1 MTLREEA
8 DMALSAT
15 GLGSGLDIEGLVTRL
30 MEAERLPPER
40 RLLNREAQ
48 ITSDISSLG
57 TLKSSLA
64 DLRDSLSSVNS
75 LATFEKRNASSSDST
90 KVAVTATSKAVVGD
104 YQVSVSSLATQ
115 QSLAIRNEFSS
126 TSETVGTGTLSF
138 TFGATGYTA
147 DGSNNT
153 NDTYDSFS
161 PKAGAETK
169 TVVISS
175 ANSSLTGVRDA
186 INAADIGITAS
197 IVGSGTSHRLVI
209 TSDSTGAENSVQ
221 ISVTGDADGSNTDAS
236 GLSRLSFNATVGT
249 SNVYQT
255 QAASDAAFTVNG
267 LALTSDTNAAADVI
281 DGVTLTL
288 KETTSGSETVTISDN
303 KSGIKSAITTFIDG
317 YNDYRAKITEL
328 TGYDAATGVGGPLQ
342 GDFSA
347 RTLSSQI
354 RNIVGGRAIGY
365 SGARSSLSELGIT
378 TGADGSLALNST
390 KLDAALDDGSDDV
403 TATFARFAS
412 APDNSGLAVA
422 SITDEVDP
430 GTYTVAV
437 SSLASSGSKTSGLGA
452 APTISSSANTFSIT
466 VDGSTSG
473 TIEIAAGAKGSLS
486 ALASELLT
494 QINGDATLR
503 DRGKSVTV
511 SIVSGAIEIRSASVG
526 STSTIRL
533 QDVEAGTVAA
543 LGFDTV
549 QSNNGSDL
557 SATING
563 VAGTAS
569 GNVLSGATGSDA
581 EGLSF
586 EVNTVAGGRIT
597 VSQGLGNQLDLLLDS
612 MLGSNNTLDSRID
625 SLQDRISDITDERAA
640 LQLRLNTVE
649 ARYRRQFNALD
660 ALLNEMTNTGS
671 FVSQQ
676 LANIPVPGKSK
687 K

>member
-1 MTLREEA
+1 
-8 DMALSAT
+8 MALQAT
-15 GLGSGLDIEGLVTRL
+15 GLGSGLDIEGLVTKL
-30 MEAERLPPER
+30 MEAEGAPPTA
-40 RLLNREAQ
+40 RLLKRETQ

-57 TLKSSLA
+57 TLKSSIA
-64 DLRDSLSSVNS
+64 DLRDSLSSINS
-75 LATFEKRNASSSDST
+75 LATFETRNASSSDST
-90 KVAVTATSKAVVGD
+90 KIAVTATSKAVVGD
-104 YQVSVSSLATQ
+104 YQVSVSTLATQ
-115 QSLAIRNEFSS
+115 QALAIRNEFNS

-169 TVVISS
+169 TVVISN

-186 INAADIGITAS
+186 INAAKIGVTAS
-197 IVGSGTSHRLVI
+197 IVGSGASHNLVI
-209 TSDSTGAENSVQ
+209 TTDATGAENSVQ
-221 ISVTGDADGSNTDAS
+221 ISVTGDGDGNNTDSS

-267 LALTSDTNAAADVI
+267 LALSSSTNTATNFI

-303 KSGIKSAITTFIDG
+303 RSGIKSAINTFIEG
-317 YNDYRAKITEL
+317 YNDYQAKITEL
-328 TGYDAATGVGGPLQ
+328 TGYDASTGVGGPLQ

-347 RTLSSQI
+347 RTLGSQI
-354 RNIVGGRAIGY
+354 RNVVGGRAIGY
-365 SGARSSLSELGIT
+365 GGARSSLSELGIT
-378 TGADGSLALNST
+378 TGANGSLSLNST
-390 KLDAALDDGSDDV
+390 KLDAALNDGSDDV

-412 APDNSGLAVA
+412 APENSGLRITAISDKVEPGAYAV
-422 SITDEVDP
+422 V
-430 GTYTVAV
+430 V
-437 SSLASSGSKTSGLGA
+437 SSLATSGSKTSSLGS
-452 APTISSSANTFSIT
+452 APTIASNANAFSIT

-473 TIEIAAGAKGSLS
+473 TVEIAAGAKGSLA
-486 ALASELLT
+486 ALASELQT

-503 DRGKSVTV
+503 NGGKSVTV
-511 SIVSGAIEIRSASVG
+511 TVVSGAMEIRSGSVG

-533 QDVEAGTVAA
+533 QDVEAGTLTA
-543 LGFDTV
+543 LGFDTA
-549 QSNNGSDL
+549 QSSNGADL

-563 VAGTAS
+563 VAGTAT
-569 GNVLSGATGSDA
+569 GNVLAGATGSDA

-586 EVNTVAGGRIT
+586 EVNTVTGGSIT
-597 VSQGLGNQLDLLLDS
+597 VSQGIGNQLDLLLDG
-612 MLGSNNTLDSRID
+612 MLGSNNTIDSRIG
-625 SLQDRISDITDERAA
+625 SLQDRITEIADDRVE
-640 LQLRLNTVE
+640 LQRRLELVE

-660 ALLNEMTNTGS
+660 ALLNQMTNTGT

-676 LANIPVPGKSK
+676 LANIPIPGASK

>member
-1 MTLREEA
+1 
-8 DMALSAT
+8 MALQAT
-15 GLGSGLDIEGLVTRL
+15 GLGSGLDIEGLVTKL
-30 MEAERLPPER
+30 MEAEAAPPTR
-40 RLLNREAQ
+40 RLLNRETQ

-57 TLKSSLA
+57 TLKSTLA
-64 DLRDSLSSVNS
+64 DLRDSLSSISS
-75 LATFEKRNASSSDST
+75 LATFDKRNASSSDPT
-90 KVAVTATSKAVVGD
+90 TVAAAATSKSAIGQ
-104 YQVSVSSLATQ
+104 YQVSVSTLAKQ
-115 QSLAIRNEFSS
+115 QSLALRGEFNS

-147 DGSNNT
+147 DGSDNA

-186 INAADIGITAS
+186 INAGKIGVTAS
-197 IVGSGTSHRLVI
+197 IVGSGTSYKLVI
-209 TSDSTGAENSVQ
+209 TSDATGAENSVQ
-221 ISVTGDADGSNTDAS
+221 ISVTDDGDGNNTNTS

-267 LALTSDTNAAADVI
+267 LALTSDTNAATDFI

-288 KETTSGSETVTISDN
+288 KKTTSGSETITISDN
-303 KSGIKSAITTFIDG
+303 KSGIKSAVNAFIEG
-317 YNDYRAKITEL
+317 YNDYQTKMTEL

-347 RTLSSQI
+347 RTLGSQI
-354 RNIVGGRAIGY
+354 RNVVGGRAIGY
-365 SGARSSLSELGIT
+365 NGARSSLSELGIT
-378 TGADGSLALNST
+378 TGANGSLSLNST
-390 KLDAALDDGSDDV
+390 KLDAALNDGSDDV
-403 TATFARFAS
+403 AAIFARFANP
-412 APDNSGLAVA
+412 PDNSGLRISA
-422 SITDEVDP
+422 ITDGVDP
-430 GTYTVAV
+430 GTYAVAV
-437 SSLASSGSKTSGLGA
+437 SSLATSGSKTSSLVA
-452 APTISSSANTFSIT
+452 APTITSGANTFSVT
-466 VDGSTSG
+466 VDGSSSG
-473 TIEIAAGAKGSLS
+473 TIEIVAGVKASLA
-486 ALASELLT
+486 ALASELQT
-494 QINGDATLR
+494 QINADSTLR
-503 DRGKSVTV
+503 SGGKSVTV
-511 SIVSGAIEIRSASVG
+511 TVVSGAIEIRSASVG
-526 STSTIRL
+526 SASTIRF
-533 QDVEAGTVAA
+533 QDVESGTVAA

-549 QSNNGSDL
+549 QSNNGADL

-586 EVNTVAGGRIT
+586 EVNAVTGGSIT
-597 VSQGLGNQLDLLLDS
+597 VSQGIGNQLDLLLDG
-612 MLGSNNTLDSRID
+612 MLGSNNAIDSRIG
-625 SLQDRISDITDERAA
+625 SLQDRITEIAVDRVELER
-640 LQLRLNTVE
+640 RLGLVE

-660 ALLNEMTNTGS
+660 ALLNQMTNTGT

-676 LANIPVPGKSK
+676 LANIPIPGASK

>member
-1 MTLREEA
+1 
-8 DMALSAT
+8 MALAAT

-40 RLLNREAQ
+40 RLLNRETQ

-75 LATFEKRNASSSDST
+75 LSTFEERKASSSDST
-90 KVAVTATSKAVVGD
+90 KVAVTATSKAAIGD
-104 YQVSVSSLATQ
+104 YKVSVSALATQ
-115 QSLAIRNEFSS
+115 QSLAIRNEFNS

-138 TFGATGYTA
+138 TFGSTGYTA

-161 PKAGAETK
+161 SKAGAETK
-169 TVVISS
+169 TVVISN

-186 INAADIGITAS
+186 INAAEIGVTAS
-197 IVGSGTSHRLVI
+197 IVGSGTSHNLVI
-209 TSDSTGAENSVQ
+209 TTNSTGAENSVQ
-221 ISVTGDADGSNTDAS
+221 ISVTGDGDGNNTDAT

-267 LALTSDTNAAADVI
+267 LALTSSTNVATDFI

-303 KSGIKSAITTFIDG
+303 KTGIKSAIDAFIKG
-317 YNDYRAKITEL
+317 YNDYRVKVTEL
-328 TGYDAATGVGGPLQ
+328 TGYDALTGIGGPLQ

-347 RTLSSQI
+347 RTLGSQI
-354 RNIVGGRAIGY
+354 RNVVGGRAIGY
-365 SGARSSLSELGIT
+365 GGARSSLSELGIT
-378 TGADGSLALNST
+378 TGADGSLSLDST
-390 KLDAALDDGSDDV
+390 KLDAALNDGSDDV
-403 TATFARFAS
+403 KATFARFAS
-412 APDNSGLAVA
+412 ASDNSGLRITA
-422 SITDEVDP
+422 ITDEVDP

-437 SSLASSGSKTSGLGA
+437 SSLATSGSKSSSLGA
-452 APTISSSANTFSIT
+452 APTIASSANTFSIT

-473 TIEIAAGAKGSLS
+473 TIEIAAGAKASLA
-486 ALASELLT
+486 ALASELQT
-494 QINGDATLR
+494 QINGDTTLR
-503 DRGKSVTV
+503 NKGKSVTV
-511 SIVSGAIEIRSASVG
+511 TVVAGAIEIRSASVG

-533 QDVEAGTVAA
+533 QDAEAGTVTA

-549 QSNNGSDL
+549 QSSNGTNL

-569 GNVLSGATGSDA
+569 GNVLSGATSSDA

-586 EVNTVAGGRIT
+586 EVNTISGGSIT
-597 VSQGLGNQLDLLLDS
+597 VSQGLGNQLDLLLDG

-625 SLQDRISDITDERAA
+625 SLQDRITDIADERVA
-640 LQLRLNTVE
+640 LKLRLDMVE

-660 ALLNEMTNTGS
+660 ALLNEMTTTGS

-676 LANIPVPGKSK
+676 LANIPIPGKSK

>member
-1 MTLREEA
+1 
-8 DMALSAT
+8 MALQAT
-15 GLGSGLDIEGLVTRL
+15 GLGSGLDIEGLVTKL
-30 MEAERLPPER
+30 MEAEAAPSTN
-40 RLLNREAQ
+40 RLLNRETQ
-48 ITSDISSLG
+48 ITSDISSFG

-64 DLRDSLSSVNS
+64 DLRDSVSSINS
-75 LATFEKRNASSSDST
+75 LATFETRNASSSDSK
-90 KVAVTATSKAVVGD
+90 KVAVTATSRAVLGD
-104 YQVSVSSLATQ
+104 YQVSVSALATQ
-115 QSLAIRNEFSS
+115 QALVVRNEFNS

-186 INAADIGITAS
+186 INAAKIGVTAS
-197 IVGSGTSHRLVI
+197 IVGSGASHNLVI
-209 TSDSTGAENSVQ
+209 TSDATGAENSVQ
-221 ISVTGDADGSNTDAS
+221 ISVTDDGDGNNTNTS

-255 QAASDAAFTVNG
+255 QAASDAAFTING
-267 LALTSDTNAAADVI
+267 LALTSDTNTATDFV

-288 KETTSGSETVTISDN
+288 KTITSGSETITISDN
-303 KSGIKSAITTFIDG
+303 KSGIKSAVNAFIEG
-317 YNDYRAKITEL
+317 YNDYQTKMTEL

-347 RTLSSQI
+347 RTVGSQI

-365 SGARSSLSELGIT
+365 NGARSSLSELGIT
-378 TGADGSLALNST
+378 TGANGSLSLNT
-390 KLDAALDDGSDDV
+390 AKFDAALNDGSVDV
-403 TATFARFAS
+403 AATFARLATAS
-412 APDNSGLAVA
+412 DNSGLRVTAV
-422 SITDEVDP
+422 TDEVEP
-430 GTYTVAV
+430 GTYVVVV
-437 SSLASSGSKTSGLGA
+437 SSLATSGSKTSSLVA
-452 APTISSSANTFSIT
+452 APTIASSADTFSIT

-473 TIEIAAGAKGSLS
+473 TIEIAAGAKGSLA
-486 ALASELLT
+486 ALASELQT
-494 QINGDATLR
+494 QINSDTTLR
-503 DRGKSVTV
+503 NKGKSVTV
-511 SIVSGAIEIRSASVG
+511 TVVSGAIEIRSASVG

-549 QSNNGSDL
+549 QSSNGTDL
-557 SATING
+557 SGTING

-569 GNVLSGATGSDA
+569 GNVLSGAAASDA

-586 EVNTVAGGRIT
+586 EVSTIAGGRIM
-597 VSQGLGNQLDLLLDS
+597 VSQGLGNQLDLLLDG
-612 MLGSNNTLDSRID
+612 MLGSNNTIDSRIG
-625 SLQDRISDITDERAA
+625 SLQDRITDIADDRVELQRRLA
-640 LQLRLNTVE
+640 LVE

-660 ALLNEMTNTGS
+660 ALLNQMTNTGT

-676 LANIPVPGKSK
+676 LANIPIPGASK